1 MALKNL
7 IFLLLMY
14 AFGISN
20 IYGQN
25 SQKQFLKF
33 NKQQPTTSQFSEK
46 NNGLNSNKT
55 NSNKLADKIIN
66 NLALNESEAK
76 TIHELCDE
84 RANKIEKIK
93 LNSDNSQ
100 QKIKDLQDV
109 NLVFDLKIKSLVT
122 PTQFSKYEN
131 LRKRKRSLLL
141 F

>member
-7 IFLLLMY
+7 IFLSLINAL
-14 AFGISN
+14 ASGS

-25 SQKQFLKF
+25 PQKPYLKF
-33 NKQQPTTSQFSEK
+33 SKQQPTTSQFSEK
-46 NNGLNSNKT
+46 NNGLSSKKT

-66 NLALNESEAK
+66 SLVLNEGEAK
-76 TIHELCDE
+76 VIHELCDD

-109 NLVFDLKIKSLVT
+109 NQVFDQKIKTLVT
-122 PTQFSKYEN
+122 PTQFNKYEN
-131 LRKRKRSLLL
+131 MRKNGN
-141 F
+141 

>member
-131 LRKRKRSLLL
+131 LRKSGN
-141 F
+141 